1 MREVL
6 VLYTE
11 KQLQASYD
19 VYRRHQALHDQPFIA
34 HDDFRTMYEEMMAAF
49 YKQDERT
56 LT

>member
-34 HDDFRTMYEEMMAAF
+34 HDDFRAMYEEMMAAF
-49 YKQDERT
+49 YKQESSD
-56 LT
+56 